1 MVIMNIEKLDEICE
15 ISNQDL
21 KGNLTYF
28 SSIYLNMRSKYFNIY
43 MYINITAYKR
53 ILRNYNISRNPHI

>member
-15 ISNQDL
+15 ISNRDL
-21 KGNLTYF
+21 KGNLTNF

-43 MYINITAYKR
+43 INITAYKR
-53 ILRNYNISRNPHI
+53 ILMNYNISRNPHI